1 MARPEKKRAP
11 VVEMVDEPNVQLE
24 AETGVTG
31 AEQGTARENEQGLAC
46 AHAPT
51 TYNRKQLQDAVTA
64 HVAAARLALDV
75 RKVAREHAQK
85 ESLAKRLHDAKMRR
99 LDNGEKR
106 KRGACSMKRA
116 FRTYEAILDMD
127 EATIQC
133 ARWMC
138 RAAERER
145 DALAAEIRVQK
156 LEIAMLRRALQ

>member
-1 MARPEKKRAP
+1 MNGIGRASFGKAKNRVGMARPKKKK
-11 VVEMVDEPNVQLE
+11 VEV
-24 AETGVTG
+24 AEVAEESICELQSETEVTG

-116 FRTYEAILDMD
+116 FRTYDL
-127 EATIQC
+127 
-133 ARWMC
+133 
-138 RAAERER
+138 
-145 DALAAEIRVQK
+145 
-156 LEIAMLRRALQ
+156 